1 MTRYLISFPSGA
13 MDHIPAEEFPAVG
26 EAAHAVVQ
34 EAMDAGVWVF
44 GGGLAEDVD
53 PVMVAGDGTITA
65 GTYPQTKDFYGGFT
79 VLDVTS
85 REAALVLPADQGFQ
99 RRVHGPRRD
108 LSGGSLGVGREDRG
122 RLPLC
127 SRDPRVHAR
136 PDRGQLIGPSAGE
149 CSGMTPERRPPFH
162 VEPILAV

>member
-1 MTRYLISFPSGA
+1 MRPEQAAEKGVVKMTRYLISFPSGA
-13 MDHIPAEEFPAVG
+13 MDHIPAEELPAVG

-44 GGGLAEDVD
+44 GGGLAENVE

-65 GTYPQTKDFYGGFT
+65 GTYPQTKELNGGFT
-79 VLDVTS
+79 VLDVAS
-85 REAALVLPADQGFQ
+85 REA
-99 RRVHGPRRD
+99 
-108 LSGGSLGVGREDRG
+108 SLQLGREDRG

-136 PDRGQLIGPSAGE
+136 PGGGQLSEAQVE
-149 CSGMTPERRPPFH
+149 ER
-162 VEPILAV
+162 VSLV